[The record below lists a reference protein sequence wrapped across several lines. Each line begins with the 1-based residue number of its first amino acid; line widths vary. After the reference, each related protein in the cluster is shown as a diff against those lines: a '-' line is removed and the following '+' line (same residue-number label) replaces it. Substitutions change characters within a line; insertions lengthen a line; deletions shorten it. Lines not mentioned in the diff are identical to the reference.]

1 MSAIHEPYSSEG
13 TRQGSN
19 LNTAG
24 SGGDTGFHVEEVR
37 GIRQEGRECGC
48 CQEGARRGLLEGLP
62 TWLFCCALRSLVCM
76 CSGKQSK
83 GEKSQMGKAP
93 VDGRAGSIGQAG
105 GCSGGPGA
113 ARAAGHLWGGNLP
126 ALPLPAPLP
135 RPCSGCSRT
144 QVSFLPLKC
153 KANSQ
158 VCWCV
163 CCVQR
168 LLPPAACLWPR
179 PPLLFGPP
187 RDVGPEPGVQ
197 EGSRTSQP
205 CSLARAGQGRD
216 HSGEAAGPGGEQ
228 AGCWQASHLDRGLLG
243 CPSPAQNSEGPVWVG
258 SGEGPDRPEGWL
270 HWTQASELCWGPSSR
285 AQQILL
291 PAKSQF
297 CS

>member
-1 MSAIHEPYSSEG
+1 M
-13 TRQGSN
+13 RC
-19 LNTAG
+19 
-24 SGGDTGFHVEEVR
+24 R
-37 GIRQEGRECGC
+37 
-48 CQEGARRGLLEGLP
+48 QEGARWGLRVCRLGSLAAHYAALSACVQENRVRVRSHRWERRLWMGGRAASGRRGRAASGRREAAVGALGLP
-62 TWLFCCALRSLVCM
+62 GLRATC
-76 CSGKQSK
+76 G
-83 GEKSQMGKAP
+83 GE
-93 VDGRAGSIGQAG
+93 
-105 GCSGGPGA
+105 
-113 ARAAGHLWGGNLP
+113 NLP

-168 LLPPAACLWPR
+168 LPPPTPCLWPR

-228 AGCWQASHLDRGLLG
+228 VSGLLAGISPGQGPLG
-243 CPSPAQNSEGPVWVG
+243 CPSPAQKSEGPVWVG
-258 SGEGPDRPEGWL
+258 SGQGLDRPEGWV
-270 HWTQASELCWGPSSR
+270 HWTQASELCWGPCSR
-285 AQQILL
+285 AQQSLF